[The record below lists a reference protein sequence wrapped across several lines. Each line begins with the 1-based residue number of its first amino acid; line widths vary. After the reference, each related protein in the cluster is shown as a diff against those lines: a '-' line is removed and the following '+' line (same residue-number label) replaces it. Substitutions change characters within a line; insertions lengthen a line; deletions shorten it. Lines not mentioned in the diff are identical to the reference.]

1 MDFLDKVFEKV
12 PYDRVIP
19 VPAWQ
24 RFAAL
29 AGVVALILALAYFL
43 VLKSQDEQIDKLEN
57 DLADIEIKVENT
69 RSQVTP
75 QKLKRLEEKLAKL
88 EAELGEAKKELPSEK
103 EIPELLEQVS
113 NTGTQSGLEFVVFK
127 PLGEVRKDYYAEVPV
142 QLQINGKFH
151 NVLMFFDEVANLP
164 RIVSIKDVRVKSGSK
179 TAGVTNL
186 EVNCNAVTYRFLES
200 SVPAPAEKKKNAKGK
215 KGKKK

>member
-19 VPAWQ
+19 IPTWQ

-43 VLKSQDEQIDKLEN
+43 VLKGQDEQISKLEN

-69 RSQVTP
+69 KSQVTP

-88 EAELGEAKKELPSEK
+88 EADLGEAKKELPSQK

-127 PLGEVRKDYYAEVPV
+127 PLGEARKDYYAEVPV
-142 QLQINGKFH
+142 QLEINGKFH
-151 NVLMFFDEVANLP
+151 NVLMFFDEVAQLP

-179 TAGVTNL
+179 AAGVTNL
-186 EVNCNAVTYRFLES
+186 SVKCKAVTYRFLES
-200 SVPAPAEKKKNAKGK
+200 SVPADKKKKSAKGK
-215 KGKKK
+215 KGKRK